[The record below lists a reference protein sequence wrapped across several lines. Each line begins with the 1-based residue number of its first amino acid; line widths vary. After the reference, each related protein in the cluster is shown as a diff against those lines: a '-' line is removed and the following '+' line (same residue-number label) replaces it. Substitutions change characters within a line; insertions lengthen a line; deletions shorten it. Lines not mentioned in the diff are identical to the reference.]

1 MDIEW
6 YIEVVCINM
15 MVFLFP
21 VQSSGV
27 EKDMYEEYL
36 SQTEI
41 QDNVD
46 KVNCKEKLNHSDG
59 YSG

>member
-6 YIEVVCINM
+6 YIKVICINM

-27 EKDMYEEYL
+27 EKDMYEENL